1 MYPAQFDKLLELVKP
16 KLLKRSRRP
25 ALPPEMR
32 LAMTL
37 KYLAHGGSFVNLCFE
52 FRVGHST
59 ASKTIRETC
68 EAIWEVLHTEYFKRS
83 TDQDWL
89 NISEEFWTRWNFP
102 NTLGAIDGK
111 HVAVQCPTNSGSL
124 YYNYKKYYS
133 IVLLA
138 CCDADYKFTW
148 VDIGAYGSEND
159 AGIFK
164 RSQIKIDMETVSS
177 SLPEGELN
185 GSSAKVP
192 YYFVGDEAFPLNHY
206 LLRPYPG
213 SGLTNERLI
222 FNYRLSRARRT
233 IENSFG
239 ILASR
244 WRVYRQPL
252 LCSVETSE
260 AIIKATVCLH
270 NFLKINISDKYAP
283 PTLTDVVLNNGEVVE
298 GKWREIV
305 SNDKNLTRVGRIGA
319 NVSSKKAYS
328 QRDIVAKYLLT
339 PEGSVPW
346 QMKYINRGK

>member
-1 MYPAQFDKLLELVKP
+1 
-16 KLLKRSRRP
+16 
-25 ALPPEMR
+25 MR

-124 YYNYKKYYS
+124 YYNYKKYYN
-133 IVLLA
+133 
-138 CCDADYKFTW
+138 
-148 VDIGAYGSEND
+148 IGAYGSEND

-192 YYFVGDEAFPLNHY
+192 YYFVGRIPLD
-206 LLRPYPG
+206 
-213 SGLTNERLI
+213 RLMD
-222 FNYRLSRARRT
+222 
-233 IENSFG
+233 
-239 ILASR
+239 
-244 WRVYRQPL
+244 
-252 LCSVETSE
+252 
-260 AIIKATVCLH
+260 KAVK
-270 NFLKINISDKYAP
+270 KIQY
-283 PTLTDVVLNNGEVVE
+283 
-298 GKWREIV
+298 
-305 SNDKNLTRVGRIGA
+305 
-319 NVSSKKAYS
+319 
-328 QRDIVAKYLLT
+328 
-339 PEGSVPW
+339 
-346 QMKYINRGK
+346 